1 MGNNRKQRITPD
13 SITNN
18 QIQPVATPVNK
29 LQTYKPDLSE
39 AQKSK
44 QTYEGLAAFG
54 KGVLDLSVTYKKQAQ
69 EHMLAYYMQT
79 EEKNRNDW
87 AEVSKNIDGM
97 AKFNPYNKDAYRQIQ
112 SAEIFRAGLM
122 EMESIP
128 ELEKKSPD
136 EFNALIQQN
145 QTNVMARLKEFG
157 IEERNYQE
165 YLFDYDNR
173 LNTMKHSY
181 ATKNAE
187 YQYQLYQNKLAGS
200 YGHQYWQA
208 LRDNTDGVMALQ
220 TVSNYAVE
228 AMNATGMPSD
238 TKAAVMLNALKQ
250 GIAIEPS
257 KFKSS
262 DIVLAFSDYKIDGKT
277 MNELIPDFESKI
289 RLMVREAKT
298 ADLNDQKIESE
309 TKQFNQKLAREGAI
323 TEAMNM
329 LSSGETLSPAQQQ
342 EYFMNLAQNYGLD
355 GSNTIR
361 LFKDIADGR
370 KTIADLKNIPSD
382 PEIRVN
388 LAAGVVSGDTTRE
401 DIVNAMGNGTLS
413 YTDGLQLFQTME
425 TEAKKKQTLQQKQ
438 VDEHVKRA
446 TADYIKGTADIKPIL
461 KRPEAQQAFHNE
473 MMALRGQFEEGK
485 ITYEQF
491 NNELYALK
499 QDCEKAQARLQKTRT
514 FKQYQ
519 PVIDKVAGKTT
530 ITDKQWRQ
538 VNTHKSTLAF
548 KRMSFVRTDEGYRDT
563 NVSIA
568 SAPQEKR
575 MMSLSDGTLVNRPHK
590 GYDITGTNYK
600 MGRALYAPME
610 GRVVGVYQGNN
621 NGAGNIVI
629 LRCENGKYVKLMHLQ
644 SAGLPEIGS
653 LCDTSTVIGHIGNTG
668 DVKNKK
674 TGSLHIEFYDKE
686 GNWIPAYKFM

>member
-44 QTYEGLAAFG
+44 QTYEGLATFG

-173 LNTMKHSY
+173 LNTMKHTY

-208 LRDNTDGVMALQ
+208 LRDNTDGVTALQ

-228 AMNATGMPSD
+228 AMNATGVPSD
-238 TKAAVMLNALKQ
+238 TKATVMLNALKQ

-298 ADLNDQKIESE
+298 ADLNDQKIEYE

-323 TEAMNM
+323 NEAMGM
-329 LSSGETLSPAQQQ
+329 LTSGQSLSPQEQQ
-342 EYFMNLAQNYGLD
+342 EYFLNLCQNYGLD
-355 GSNTIR
+355 GLNSIQ
-361 LFKDIADGR
+361 LFNDIASGR
-370 KTIADLKNIPSD
+370 KSIADLKNIPSD
-382 PEIRVN
+382 PEIRVK
-388 LAAGVVSGDTTRE
+388 LTAGVITGETTNE
-401 DIVNAMGNGTLS
+401 DIVEAMGNGTLS
-413 YTDGLQLFQTME
+413 FNDGLTIFQAMDK
-425 TEAKKKQTLQQKQ
+425 EAKAKKTLEQKQ
-438 VDEHVKRA
+438 VEEHVKRA
-446 TADYIKGTADIKPIL
+446 TTEYIKGTADIKPIL
-461 KRPEAQQAFHNE
+461 KRPEAQQIFQSE
-473 MMALRGQFEEGK
+473 MNALRGQFEEGK
-485 ITYEQF
+485 IDYPTFNDKLYE
-491 NNELYALK
+491 LK
-499 QDCEKAQARLQKTRT
+499 QDCEKAQVRTQKTRT

-519 PVIDKVAGKTT
+519 PVIDKVAGTST
-530 ITDKQWRQ
+530 ITDKQWKQ

-548 KRMSFVRTDEGYRDT
+548 KRMGFVHTDEGYKDK
-563 NVSIA
+563 NVAIA
-568 SAPQEKR
+568 SAPKEKR
-575 MMSLSDGTLVNRPHK
+575 TVTMSDGTTVNRPHK
-590 GYDITGTNYK
+590 GYDLAGANYQ
-600 MGRALYAPME
+600 MGRPLYAPMS

-621 NGAGNIVI
+621 NGAGNMVI
-629 LRCENGKYVKLMHLQ
+629 LRCENGKYIKLMHLQ
-644 SAGLPEIGS
+644 TAGLPEIGS
-653 LCDTSTVIGHIGNTG
+653 LCDSSTVIGYIGNTG
-668 DVKNKK
+668 AVTNKK
-674 TGSLHIEFYDKE
+674 KGSLHIEFYDKE
-686 GNWIPAYKFM
+686 GNWIPAYRFM